1 MSLVQHMRQMMAP
14 VEGRVRLM
22 IARAI
27 VRLVDDTPMAQAL
40 QIDLL
45 ADEQQDAVERLQNY
59 GLTAV
64 PHAGAEAL
72 VACVG
77 GLRSHAVVIAVEDR
91 RYRVTGLQTGEVAL
105 YDDLGN
111 MVKLGRDE
119 LAITAV
125 TRITVTAP
133 IAVIEADDVQLGAS
147 GGAAVA
153 RVGDDVD
160 LGTGK
165 ILTGSAKVTAA

>member
-1 MSLVQHMRQMMAP
+1 MRAMDHVRQMMAP

-22 IARAI
+22 IGRAI
-27 VRLVDDTPMAQAL
+27 VRLVDDAAKGQAL

-59 GLTAV
+59 GMTAV

-91 RYRVTGLQTGEVAL
+91 RYRLTGLQTGEVAL

-111 MVKLGRDE
+111 VVKLGRDE

-125 TRITVTAP
+125 SQITVTAP
-133 IAVIEADDVQLGAS
+133 IALIDADEVKLGGT

-165 ILTGSAKVTAA
+165 ILTGSAKVSAA